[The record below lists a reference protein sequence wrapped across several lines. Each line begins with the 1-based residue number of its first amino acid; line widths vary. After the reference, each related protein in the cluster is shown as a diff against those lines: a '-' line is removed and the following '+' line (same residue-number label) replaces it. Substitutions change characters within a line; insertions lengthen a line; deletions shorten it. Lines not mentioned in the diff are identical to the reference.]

1 MKRKEVSGV
10 TFSPP
15 TTDLMNLTDEKAAS
29 VLAGGTYGGTDAS
42 SHVQE
47 ADNRT
52 VPFSILRH

>member
-52 VPFSILRH
+52 VQHST